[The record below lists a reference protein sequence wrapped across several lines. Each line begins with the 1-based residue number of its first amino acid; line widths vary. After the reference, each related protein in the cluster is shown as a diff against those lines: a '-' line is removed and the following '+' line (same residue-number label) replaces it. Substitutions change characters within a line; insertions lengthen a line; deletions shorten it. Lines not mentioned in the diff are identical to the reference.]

1 MKEPL
6 HVTGRL
12 IIPGHELDYSASRTS
27 GPGGQATNKTSS
39 RVTLKWNLAES
50 EALNETTR
58 SRLLKN
64 LASRLDQNGY
74 LQLHSDLSRSQLKN
88 KLDTRQ
94 RLAELIRNAL
104 TVRRTRR
111 ATKPTKG
118 SKERRLTSKKKHSAK
133 KSMRRNP
140 NRYD

>member
-1 MKEPL
+1 MKDPL

-12 IIPGHELDYSASRTS
+12 IIPGHELEYSANRTS

-39 RVTLKWNLAES
+39 RVTLKWNLIDS

-58 SRLLKN
+58 NRLRAN

-74 LQLHSDLSRSQLKN
+74 LQLHSDVSRSQLKN
-88 KLDTRQ
+88 KLDARH

-104 TVRRTRR
+104 VVRRSRR

-118 SKERRLTSKKKHSAK
+118 SKERRLNSKKKHSAK
-133 KSMRRNP
+133 KSLRRNP
-140 NRYD
+140 NRDD